1 MKIAVSKNIRI
12 HSTKKELYSYIEY
25 TSKNIL
31 SGPIENFSSRTNI
44 RTHTHTKKGP
54 RSINQALSCIP
65 KSVFLFGGAPKM
77 CSSQNDGRFFKFDI
91 AIFGVL
97 FLRDLEPGNY
107 LFPLHDNHVMF
118 HSCLITVVCVS
129 SFFILIKIIL
139 LQQN

>member
-12 HSTKKELYSYIEY
+12 HSTKKSYIAIQ
-25 TSKNIL
+25 SILAKKKFL

-77 CSSQNDGRFFKFDI
+77 CSSQNDGRFSKSDI
-91 AIFGVL
+91 ANLGVL
-97 FLRDLEPGNY
+97 FVHELERGNF
-107 LFPLHDNHVMF
+107 LFPLHDNHVYVQF
-118 HSCLITVVCVS
+118 WSNYSCMC
-129 SFFILIKIIL
+129 FILLHTHL
-139 LQQN
+139 LSK